1 MKERTQ
7 KEIDWEKIEMETT
20 KMDCGESCECTRSS
34 IDRFTTRV
42 MKFFDK
48 KLKRHNKIGNTVP

>member
-34 IDRFTTRV
+34 IRFTTRV
-42 MKFFDK
+42 MKFFEK
-48 KLKRHNKIGNTVP
+48 KFKAPQ